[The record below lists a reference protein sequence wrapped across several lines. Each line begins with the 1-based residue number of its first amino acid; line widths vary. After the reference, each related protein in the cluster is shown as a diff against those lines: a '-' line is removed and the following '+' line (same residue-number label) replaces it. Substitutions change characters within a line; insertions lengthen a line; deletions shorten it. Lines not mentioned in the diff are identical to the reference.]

1 LPHVAGCT
9 GATSEKVVQG
19 LYDLPEHAML
29 DMGDFVGGLLKYLA
43 KHPVPRITIGGGI
56 GKMTKL
62 AQGARDL
69 HSGRSQV
76 DLKALA
82 EVMQDPEVI
91 HMNTALQAYEKI
103 GDPMSHWVALNA
115 LQTVEAM
122 LPETIIADVVVIDRK
137 GVVLARA

>member
-1 LPHVAGCT
+1 VAGCT

-19 LYDLPEHAML
+19 MFALPDHAML

-76 DLKALA
+76 DLVALA
-82 EVMQDPEVI
+82 EVLDRPDVAE
-91 HMNTALQAYEKI
+91 MNTALQAYETV
-103 GDPMSHWVALNA
+103 GAPMAKWVAQNA
-115 LQTVEAM
+115 LVTIRAM
-122 LPETIIADVVVIDRK
+122 LPESVAADVVVIDRK
-137 GVVLARA
+137 GEVLARA